1 MTSYLCIDFS
11 EGSYVI
17 FCSTVRVIN
26 QVFLFDHLDGQT
38 CINNPNISISENQT
52 ILEGVHIIM
61 LDSRFGCN
69 GRITS
74 VAANMFKFG
83 SSGSLP
89 MFQVWRPLSPGSS
102 NYSKIGQVQ
111 FKAGVK
117 LHISNVSLT
126 GKDQIKFQ
134 SGDVIG
140 CYQPSNSHY
149 RVGITSTV
157 GTNYTSYSTK
167 INSFTT
173 TVINVRSINY
183 SASQRRPL
191 ISVMIGEWIIIY
203 VRTYT

>member
-1 MTSYLCIDFS
+1 MIDLS
-11 EGSYVI
+11 
-17 FCSTVRVIN
+17 
-26 QVFLFDHLDGQT
+26 
-38 CINNPNISISENQT
+38 
-52 ILEGVHIIM
+52 
-61 LDSRFGCN
+61 FGCN

-74 VAANMFKFG
+74 VAASMHENG
-83 SSGSLP
+83 PSGSLP
-89 MFQVWRPLSPGSS
+89 VFQVWRPLSPNSS
-102 NYSKIGQVQ
+102 NYSKVGQVQ
-111 FKAGVK
+111 FEAGLPGVSV
-117 LHISNVSLT
+117 HISNVSLT
-126 GKDQIKFQ
+126 GKDQIEFQ